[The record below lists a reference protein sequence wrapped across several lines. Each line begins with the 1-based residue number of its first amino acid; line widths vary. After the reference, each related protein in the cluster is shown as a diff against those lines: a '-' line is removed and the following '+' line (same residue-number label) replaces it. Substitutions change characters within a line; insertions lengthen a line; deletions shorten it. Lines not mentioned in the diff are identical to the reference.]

1 MHIELAR
8 SGGMAGLTVAV
19 SVDTA
24 GLPPETADV
33 VVSALDDVDLAELAA
48 RPRPRRAARGADRYQ
63 YDLTVERDGNRHA
76 LRFAETD
83 VPPELRPVIDALV
96 PLASPR

>member
-1 MHIELAR
+1 MRIDFAR
-8 SGGMAGLTVAV
+8 SGGLAGLTMAV

-24 GLPPETADV
+24 GLPPDAAGAVDA
-33 VVSALDDVDLAELAA
+33 ALGGADLAELAA
-48 RPRPRRAARGADRYQ
+48 RPRRAARGTDRYQ
-63 YDLTVERDGNRHA
+63 YDLTIERDGERHS
-76 LRFAETD
+76 LSFLETE

>member
-1 MHIELAR
+1 MRIVLAR
-8 SGGMAGLTVAV
+8 SGGLASLSMAL

-24 GLPPETADV
+24 GLPPDTAGVIDAV
-33 VVSALDDVDLAELAA
+33 LGQADLAELAA
-48 RPRPRRAARGADRYQ
+48 RPRAPARGADRYQ
-63 YDLTVERDGNRHA
+63 YDITVDRDGDRYSMSFTEA
-76 LRFAETD
+76 D